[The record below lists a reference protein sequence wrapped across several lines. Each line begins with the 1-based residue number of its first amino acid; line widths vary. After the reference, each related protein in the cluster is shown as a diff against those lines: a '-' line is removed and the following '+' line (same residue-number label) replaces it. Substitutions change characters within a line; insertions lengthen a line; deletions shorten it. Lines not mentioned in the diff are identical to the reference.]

1 MASNYEIMR
10 NQMRGEFVKYNQQK
24 MIKKFSLRNDGEYI
38 YIPRKENNKK
48 SWGENT
54 NSRKEIHM
62 RNSKIYEDYKR
73 GIKVK
78 DLAEKYFLSDKS
90 IQRIVLQKKNEI

>member
-1 MASNYEIMR
+1 MSYVKAVDVLPDEILALIQNY
-10 NQMRGEFVKYNQQK
+10 V
-24 MIKKFSLRNDGEYI
+24 DGEYI

-54 NSRKEIHM
+54 NSRKEIRM

>member
-1 MASNYEIMR
+1 MSYVKAVDVLPDEILSLIQNY
-10 NQMRGEFVKYNQQK
+10 V
-24 MIKKFSLRNDGEYI
+24 DGEYI

-54 NSRKEIHM
+54 NSRKEIRM
-62 RNSKIYEDYKR
+62 RNSNIYEDYKQ

-78 DLAEKYFLSDKS
+78 ELAEKYFLSEKS

>member
-1 MASNYEIMR
+1 MSYVKAVDVLPDEILSII
-10 NQMRGEFVKYNQQK
+10 QDYV
-24 MIKKFSLRNDGEYI
+24 DGEYI

-54 NSRKEIHM
+54 NSKKEIHM
-62 RNSKIYEDYKR
+62 RNSKIYEDYKS
-73 GIKVK
+73 GMKVK

-90 IQRIVLQKKNEI
+90 IQRIVLQKKNEM

>member
-1 MASNYEIMR
+1 MSYVKAVDVLPDEILAIIQNY
-10 NQMRGEFVKYNQQK
+10 V
-24 MIKKFSLRNDGEYI
+24 DGEYI
-38 YIPRKENNKK
+38 YIPRKEDNKK

-54 NSRKEIHM
+54 NSRKEIRM

>member
-1 MASNYEIMR
+1 MSYVKAVDVLPDEILALIQNYI
-10 NQMRGEFVKYNQQK
+10 
-24 MIKKFSLRNDGEYI
+24 DGEYI
-38 YIPRKENNKK
+38 YIPRKEDNKK

-54 NSRKEIHM
+54 NSRKEIRM

-78 DLAEKYFLSDKS
+78 ELAEKYFLSDKS

>member
-1 MASNYEIMR
+1 MSYVKAVDVLPDEILSLIQNY
-10 NQMRGEFVKYNQQK
+10 V
-24 MIKKFSLRNDGEYI
+24 DGEYI

-54 NSRKEIHM
+54 DSRKEIRM
-62 RNSKIYEDYKR
+62 RNSNIYEDYKQ

-78 DLAEKYFLSDKS
+78 ELAEKYFLSEKS

>member
-1 MASNYEIMR
+1 MSYVKAVDVLPDEILALIQNYI
-10 NQMRGEFVKYNQQK
+10 
-24 MIKKFSLRNDGEYI
+24 DGEYI

>member
-1 MASNYEIMR
+1 MSYVKAVDVLPDEILAIIQNY
-10 NQMRGEFVKYNQQK
+10 V
-24 MIKKFSLRNDGEYI
+24 DGEYI
-38 YIPRKENNKK
+38 YIPRKEDNKK

-54 NSRKEIHM
+54 NSRKEIRM

-73 GIKVK
+73 GMKVK